1 MWDGASNYKRI
12 ALCFAFAFISI
23 IYILLFCPFSNQ
35 IAYAEN
41 VDDELSQKL
50 EENTNKILGEID
62 SSGLDDYLT
71 NDFNLDFFNVNEFK
85 DLVVNLL
92 NGKYFSDYDD
102 IFSGLFDLIK
112 NNMRSLLSLFL
123 ILFVIVVLYEV
134 FKNISPDKHGDL
146 KQIIYVIFSLV
157 ITFLLLVVLKTLSVD
172 IAETID
178 RIFSF
183 SKIIFPILLELI
195 LLSGANGTFSVYSG
209 LSVFLLNTGMYFFI
223 YILMPVSISIF
234 VLSIFG
240 SAFANKR
247 LSKLV
252 DIFKIIFKYT
262 VTIFFGVFGLFST
275 VNLFTSGMKDGVS
288 LKLTKYA
295 LKNYIPVLGGYVS
308 DGFDF
313 VRSCSVLV
321 KNAFG
326 VCGIFVLVFVVI
338 KPLISYFVYMLM
350 FKMLSL
356 LTSYIGSNCY
366 TDMFET
372 ASKCMSYFI
381 AVLLGV
387 FFIFFVFIFLLIM
400 SVSVVWCDL

>member
-1 MWDGASNYKRI
+1 M
-12 ALCFAFAFISI
+12 
-23 IYILLFCPFSNQ
+23 FCPFSNQ
-35 IAYAEN
+35 IAYAGN

-313 VRSCSVLV
+313 VRSCSVLI

-400 SVSVVWCDL
+400 SVSVV